1 MSENLIRIF
10 RDHYYIPL
18 YFLTWVISVIR
29 YRRYFDTPLKF
40 FPILIIYTFFTE
52 LLGYFI
58 KYNDEFQFFSD
69 ARYSWHNVVIFNI
82 YQLVFFLFFFEV
94 FRKLFD
100 DQQMKK
106 WIRYLSIICI
116 VAYVINAMAS
126 NPLHSQMTYAHIIG
140 SLMLVFVLFKYFSV
154 KFKEDHPSS
163 LRFNLMFWISIG
175 LLIFYIVF
183 PLISIGYKMKLGL
196 HIQVYYR
203 PALLTSIFLMYGFII
218 AGLLIGKRKAFR

>member
-1 MSENLIRIF
+1 
-10 RDHYYIPL
+10 
-18 YFLTWVISVIR
+18 
-29 YRRYFDTPLKF
+29 LKF

-94 FRKLFD
+94 YRKLF

-106 WIRYLSIICI
+106 WIRYLSITCI

-140 SLMLVFVLFKYFSV
+140 SLMLVFVLFKYFRD
-154 KFKEDHPSS
+154 KLKEDHPSS

-183 PLISIGYKMKLGL
+183 PMISIGYKMKLGL
-196 HIQVYYR
+196 HVQAYFR

>member
-94 FRKLFD
+94 YRKLFD
-100 DQQMKK
+100 DQQMKPWWCHA
-106 WIRYLSIICI
+106 WIFRSCWMDTNSFCEYHALS
-116 VAYVINAMAS
+116 VS
-126 NPLHSQMTYAHIIG
+126 
-140 SLMLVFVLFKYFSV
+140 
-154 KFKEDHPSS
+154 KFHHVSESEWNFNEISELLNRD
-163 LRFNLMFWISIG
+163 LRF
-175 LLIFYIVF
+175 
-183 PLISIGYKMKLGL
+183 
-196 HIQVYYR
+196 H
-203 PALLTSIFLMYGFII
+203 
-218 AGLLIGKRKAFR
+218 